1 MYVSRKTLRNCIG
14 RWLQRTTTTFTCCAP
29 PACEHCWKAPAPT
42 KESRKDLIRQVKMV
56 RTLEGQINSL
66 GSIVPVGI
74 VRNLHSFRFLGNKA
88 LHRLAEPTRDD
99 LGLALRVIEDLLNVI
114 YDLDYRAQRLY
125 EKATKDTG
133 APKQ

>member
-1 MYVSRKTLRNCIG
+1 
-14 RWLQRTTTTFTCCAP
+14 
-29 PACEHCWKAPAPT
+29 
-42 KESRKDLIRQVKMV
+42 MV